1 MSFYG
6 TIFLSKGVQLEK
18 RRFGPNNTLRF
29 GNVLFAVGYNALTLE
44 NIEAV
49 AENEV
54 SVLTGPIND
63 DVVTVAVGPKHQDLT
78 NFRILDATEEITL
91 EENVHC
97 VVLEGVVSVGENT
110 FSAGSNIPYFVTLS
124 GSTVIKVLEQSK
136 LLLFTDV

>member
-18 RRFGPNNTLRF
+18 RRFSPNSTLRF
-29 GNVLFAVGYNALTLE
+29 GNALFVVGYNALTLE

-49 AENEV
+49 AENDV

-63 DVVTVAVGPKHQDLT
+63 DVVTVAVGPKQQDLT
-78 NFRILDATEEITL
+78 NFRILDVTEETTL

-97 VVLEGVVSVGENT
+97 VVLEGVVSVGDDT
-110 FSAGSNIPYFVTLS
+110 FSAGSNIPYFVTS
-124 GSTVIKVLEQSK
+124 FGSTVIKVLEQSK